1 MDIQMLNLIM
11 NTNGCLL
18 IYIESTVFTLGK
30 YYQTLWASIPQF
42 SYLFINLFILMS
54 SEKIKALIKHIF
66 YFCI

>member
-1 MDIQMLNLIM
+1 MDIQTLNLIM

-18 IYIESTVFTLGK
+18 IYIESAVFTLGK

-54 SEKIKALIKHIF
+54 SGKIKALIKHIF

>member
-42 SYLFINLFILMS
+42 SYLFIYLNELR
-54 SEKIKALIKHIF
+54 KD
-66 YFCI
+66 